1 MRSDEKGRRKNSITL
16 DQVEPFYTFPKTSP
30 VNINSPKDNISDF
43 NSSNRESQPRSGRV
57 DGIGQDDDITER
69 RPRRRRGDHGKLQ

>member
-1 MRSDEKGRRKNSITL
+1 MRKEEGRIQSPWIKLS
-16 DQVEPFYTFPKTSP
+16 PFILFQRPSP